1 MAIVKKAASKQKVGK
16 KSKQAVKTTAV
27 KKAAD
32 SLENT
37 SLKQTAISNP
47 KTPESL
53 IAETQTSTATF
64 QMGTSQIQAKTSAP
78 STSSN
83 TTNDQTAASKTAQTF
98 KTVKKQV
105 NIPNLLTLFR
115 IWAIPAIV
123 ITFFFNNA
131 IAAWTGVLLFFLA
144 AISDYMDGYL
154 ARHWN
159 QLTRFGRVLD
169 PIADKLLIGSIL
181 LMLAFTARLGDLG
194 IIPAVVIL
202 CREILVS
209 GLREFLAEIKVG
221 CPVTRLAKWKTA
233 CQMTALP
240 MLMLSEPTFS
250 GVFADSLYYFGQFA
264 LWGAAILTVM
274 TGYDYWKSGRKYMD
288 EE

>member
-1 MAIVKKAASKQKVGK
+1 MATLKKAVSKEKSLK
-16 KSKQAVKTTAV
+16 KSKTEFKEISE
-27 KKAAD
+27 KEKIL
-32 SLENT
+32 S
-37 SLKQTAISNP
+37 QTPLMETDMSEEATES
-47 KTPESL
+47 TP
-53 IAETQTSTATF
+53 
-64 QMGTSQIQAKTSAP
+64 
-78 STSSN
+78 
-83 TTNDQTAASKTAQTF
+83 SKTVETLE
-98 KTVKKQV
+98 TVKKQV
-105 NIPNLLTLFR
+105 NIPNLLTMFR

-123 ITFFFNNA
+123 VTFFFNNA
-131 IAAWTGVLLFFLA
+131 TAAWIGVVLFFLA
-144 AISDYMDGYL
+144 GISDYMDGYL

-169 PIADKLLIGSIL
+169 PIADKLLIGAIL

-233 CQMTALP
+233 CQMLALP
-240 MLMLSEPTFS
+240 MLMVSEPGFS
-250 GVFADSLYYFGQFA
+250 GIFADSLYYFGQFA
-264 LWGAAILTVM
+264 LWVAAILTVM